1 MLCPQCSELS
11 NETKKRHTLKNSLL
25 HVFPVL
31 QWVPM
36 ISMLCQCQF
45 IPQIKS
51 LIQLLTL
58 MPMGSKPI
66 ISNRKPKTAL
76 KMHFNFKEMSS

>member
-1 MLCPQCSELS
+1 MGP
-11 NETKKRHTLKNSLL
+11 NDFN
-25 HVFPVL
+25 V
-31 QWVPM
+31 VPM
-36 ISMLCQCQF
+36 PIH
-45 IPQIKS
+45 PPNKV
-51 LIQLLTL
+51 IQLLTL

>member
-11 NETKKRHTLKNSLL
+11 NETKKTAHFEEFTITCIPSIAMGPNDFN
-25 HVFPVL
+25 V
-31 QWVPM
+31 VPM
-36 ISMLCQCQF
+36 PIH
-45 IPQIKS
+45 PPNKV
-51 LIQLLTL
+51 IQLLTL